1 MATTANNPWANSPT
15 PPAAPQED
23 TADENTQ
30 PPQAPVNPLLSNS
43 SNPLL
48 PGDKP
53 AAPVFNAQPQAED
66 KTAEDTAAKTEQAED
81 KPAEQAEDTKAAD
94 AAAKDETKEDTKTE
108 DTTKTETK
116 DETKAEDTKDE
127 PAKKPAKKSTR
138 RKSRAKSTKSKAKD
152 ASTADTDTIDEVTG
166 AIKDLARQLSDNFA
180 KLGTLAP
187 AQAIEAIDAA
197 DKDDESIAAHLDD
210 LTGALEE
217 YNRQREFISG
227 KRADLRSA
235 YEQVVNAFKD
245 IETAYDDADK

>member
-53 AAPVFNAQPQAED
+53 AAPVFNTQPQAED
-66 KTAEDTAAKTEQAED
+66 KAEYTAAKTEKTEQAED
-81 KPAEQAEDTKAAD
+81 KAADTKEDTISEDTKA
-94 AAAKDETKEDTKTE
+94 EDKTA
-108 DTTKTETK
+108 
-116 DETKAEDTKDE
+116 AEDTKDE

-227 KRADLRSA
+227 KRHDLRQA

>member
-23 TADENTQ
+23 TADGNTQ

-53 AAPVFNAQPQAED
+53 AAPVFGAQPKAED
-66 KTAEDTAAKTEQAED
+66 KAAEQTEDKAEQTEQA
-81 KPAEQAEDTKAAD
+81 AD
-94 AAAKDETKEDTKTE
+94 TKEDTANTV
-108 DTTKTETK
+108 TK
-116 DETKAEDTKDE
+116 DETKAEETKAEDKTAAEDTKDE
-127 PAKKPAKKSTR
+127 PEKKPAKKSTR

-152 ASTADTDTIDEVTG
+152 NSTADTDTIDEIADT
-166 AIKDLARQLSDNFA
+166 IKTLARQMSDNFA

-187 AQAIEAIDAA
+187 AQAVDAIDAA
-197 DKDDESIAAHLDD
+197 DRADEELDKHLDD
-210 LTGALEE
+210 LNDALVE
-217 YNRQREFISG
+217 YRGQRKFISG
-227 KRADLRSA
+227 KRADLREA

>member
-23 TADENTQ
+23 TADGNTQ

-53 AAPVFNAQPQAED
+53 AAPVFNAHPQAED

-81 KPAEQAEDTKAAD
+81 TKAEDKAAD
-94 AAAKDETKEDTKTE
+94 TKEGTAKAESKESKADETKAESKA
-108 DTTKTETK
+108 

-227 KRADLRSA
+227 KRRDLRQA

-245 IETAYDDADK
+245 IETAYDNADK

>member
-23 TADENTQ
+23 TADGNTQ

-81 KPAEQAEDTKAAD
+81 KPAEQAEDTKAEDKAAD
-94 AAAKDETKEDTKTE
+94 TKEDTA
-108 DTTKTETK
+108 
-116 DETKAEDTKDE
+116 KAESKESKESKADETKDE

-227 KRADLRSA
+227 KRADLRQA